1 MTAHAGRVSA
11 HPTRYPPHPLPRCPR
26 QGSARD
32 EWSDE
37 RFFDDLLKSCRRDLE
52 HGGDHVAALLVE
64 AAVEVSFKTQHYALV
79 LGG

>member
-1 MTAHAGRVSA
+1 MHI
-11 HPTRYPPHPLPRCPR
+11 P

-32 EWSDE
+32 TWSDD

-52 HGGDHVAALLVE
+52 HGGDNVAALLVE